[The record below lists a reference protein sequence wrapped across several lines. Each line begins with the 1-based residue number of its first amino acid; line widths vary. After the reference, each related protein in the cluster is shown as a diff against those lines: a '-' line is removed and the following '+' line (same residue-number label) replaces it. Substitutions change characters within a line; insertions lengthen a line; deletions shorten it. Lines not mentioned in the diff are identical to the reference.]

1 MASKGTKSK
10 ALKRRE
16 AWDKRLQANNAMT
29 KVFKASLIATG
40 FLAMA
45 QQMVLL
51 AVPLIVQQLLQWLI
65 DEDSSDTYIGVV
77 WAVILFLVGFCG
89 NGILTNHYFL
99 YLYVMG
105 MDARTMLNAAT
116 YSKSLRL
123 SNKARQSTST
133 GELVTLMSNDA
144 QRLPDMA
151 LSVHAIWSTPLFIVV
166 AVFLLVNLV
175 GAAAVAGIMLLVLMI
190 PIQGVLAAKQMGLQR
205 AQMKQ
210 TQSRVK
216 VINEVLQGIRIVK
229 YYAWEVPFVQR
240 IAALRDME
248 VDKIKSFAFVN
259 AYSMSIML
267 TTPFVMVML
276 TLVVFFNVDGDFSPD
291 VVFTAVSLLLV
302 IRFPL
307 MMLPMAIASWVQG
320 KVSVGRMQAFFELE
334 ELHPSDRE
342 WTNREGPGSGAV
354 SIAGKFV
361 WTPSDEDDDDATG
374 GGGGGAGAQGGE
386 TKEEG
391 ELAAAASS
399 GKKGAKGA
407 AVADEG

>member
-1 MASKGTKSK
+1 EANHVIRTRRRKPTPAGARQPAPRAFRKTTKSFLGEEGARGYSAAEGRMASKGTKTK
-10 ALKRRE
+10 AQKRRE
-16 AWDKRLQANNAMT
+16 AWDKRLQANNGTLPGGSRKASPFSRLFFAWITPLVNLAYARPLEPEHLFPLPGSSETAGLLDRFRDAWGQQLAKPKGERSLAKAMT
-29 KVFKASLIATG
+29 KVFKGSLIATG

-65 DEDSSDTYIGVV
+65 DEDSSETYIGVV
-77 WAVILFLVGFCG
+77 WAIVLFIVGFCG
-89 NGILTNHYFL
+89 NGLLTNHYFL

-151 LSVHAIWSTPLFIVV
+151 LSIHAIWSTPLFIVV

-216 VINEVLQGIRIVK
+216 VINE
-229 YYAWEVPFVQR
+229 
-240 IAALRDME
+240 
-248 VDKIKSFAFVN
+248 
-259 AYSMSIML
+259 
-267 TTPFVMVML
+267 
-276 TLVVFFNVDGDFSPD
+276 
-291 VVFTAVSLLLV
+291 
-302 IRFPL
+302 
-307 MMLPMAIASWVQG
+307 
-320 KVSVGRMQAFFELE
+320 
-334 ELHPSDRE
+334 
-342 WTNREGPGSGAV
+342 
-354 SIAGKFV
+354 
-361 WTPSDEDDDDATG
+361 
-374 GGGGGAGAQGGE
+374 
-386 TKEEG
+386 
-391 ELAAAASS
+391 
-399 GKKGAKGA
+399 
-407 AVADEG
+407 